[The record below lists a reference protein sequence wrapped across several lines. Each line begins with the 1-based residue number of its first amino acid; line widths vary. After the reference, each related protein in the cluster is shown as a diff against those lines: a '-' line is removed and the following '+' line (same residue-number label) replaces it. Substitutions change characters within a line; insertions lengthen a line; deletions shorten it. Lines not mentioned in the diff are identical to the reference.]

1 MKYGVYAP
9 NFGAYG
15 DPHNL
20 LALANAA
27 ETAGWDGLFLWD
39 HLLLYRRSQI
49 PVVDTWVALSAIA
62 ARTNRLII
70 GPLITPLARRR
81 PWKVARE
88 IVSLDQLS
96 RGRAVLGIGL
106 GAPADSE
113 FECFGEDP
121 TDRIRAQK
129 MDEALEV
136 IDALQKGQPVSHDG
150 EYFHIDDVQFLPE
163 PIQKP
168 RVPIWAAAFY
178 LNVKPLSR
186 AGRWDGV
193 FPLKPPSSAVEQ
205 ASPTGIDFST
215 MWLSPEELKECADIA
230 LRDRT
235 SENKFDV
242 VASGATPT
250 DDPKTARRAAQS
262 FEDVGATWWLEW
274 LDEQRGT
281 FDEMLYHIRQGPPR

>member
-1 MKYGVYAP
+1 MKYGVYVP

-20 LALANAA
+20 LALASTA
-27 ETAGWDGLFLWD
+27 EAAGWDGLFLWD
-39 HLLLYRRSQI
+39 HLLLYRRSEI
-49 PVVDTWVALSAIA
+49 PVIDAWVAISAIA
-62 ARTNRLII
+62 ACTDRLIV

-88 IVSLDQLS
+88 IISLDHLS

-129 MDEALEV
+129 MDEALQI
-136 IDALQKGQPVSHDG
+136 IDALQSGEPVVHDG
-150 EYFHIDDVQFLPE
+150 EYFQIDDVQFLPR

-168 RVPIWAAAFY
+168 RVPVWAAAFFP
-178 LNVKPLSR
+178 NKKPLRR

-193 FPLKPPSSAVEQ
+193 FPLKTPTTEVDQLSPS
-205 ASPTGIDFST
+205 GIDFST

-242 VASGATPT
+242 VASGAMPL
-250 DDPKTARRAAQS
+250 DDPASARAKAQS
-262 FEDVGATWWLEW
+262 FQDIGATWWLEW

-281 FDEMLYHIRQGPPR
+281 FDDMLHLIRQGPPA